1 MVIRMA
7 REEGYLIGVSS
18 GGNMQA
24 AINIA
29 SRIKQ
34 GVVVTILADSAAK
47 YLSETFWSEMA
58 SDAENWP

>member
-1 MVIRMA
+1 VA
-7 REEGYLIGVSS
+7 REEGFLIGVSS
-18 GGNMQA
+18 GGNIQA
-24 AINIA
+24 ALTIA

-47 YLSETFWSEMA
+47 YLSESFWSEVA